1 MLVLHPEVAAQ
12 KVLPSIPAT
21 VIHEPVLESDWALRE
36 REVVG
41 EDGSTVRIKSIK
53 ERLLFKHATEEFFV
67 PEAGDYHADYS
78 ATRPQVKG
86 AVAMEGQEGRKDA
99 EATTEAGHLFGK
111 YQIDYTLVEPA
122 VTAADFSKAAG
133 RDDGERELDDD
144 EKYEGQRLDLDP
156 DRGHAYL
163 ATKKLVPDLEKQTS
177 RPAEV
182 AGQRQSDC
190 SDDAAYEPN
199 LDALSSH
206 AHAPVA
212 DFGTMTGRPGSP
224 DSDDE
229 SRRLGPGAYENIDPA
244 VAHPSAPAAF
254 FGTGREDDPHASGE
268 PDHEGDMLVL
278 HPEVAAQKVLP
289 SIPATVIHEPVLES
303 DWARR
308 TRTVVAADGRTVQ
321 IASLWQHVVWKRL
334 AELLARYAPMSV
346 AAPPPPAR
354 GCPAPPRSRS
364 AWIECVLSPTVFQ
377 LALGPTRT
385 PTLRAALQVQP
396 PGRIRRARGNRAPA
410 RLPGVRR

>member
-1 MLVLHPEVAAQ
+1 VWIDAA
-12 KVLPSIPAT
+12 
-21 VIHEPVLESDWALRE
+21 
-36 REVVG
+36 
-41 EDGSTVRIKSIK
+41 
-53 ERLLFKHATEEFFV
+53 
-67 PEAGDYHADYS
+67 
-78 ATRPQVKG
+78 
-86 AVAMEGQEGRKDA
+86 
-99 EATTEAGHLFGK
+99 
-111 YQIDYTLVEPA
+111 
-122 VTAADFSKAAG
+122 
-133 RDDGERELDDD
+133 
-144 EKYEGQRLDLDP
+144 
-156 DRGHAYL
+156 RGHAYL

-190 SDDAAYEPN
+190 SDDASYEPN

-289 SIPATVIHEPVLES
+289 SIPATGIHEPVLES
-303 DWARR
+303 DWALRER
-308 TRTVVAADGRTVQ
+308 EVVGEDGSTVRIKSIKERLLLKHAMEEFFVPEAGDYHADYSATRPQVKGAVAMEGQEGR
-321 IASLWQHVVWKRL
+321 KD
-334 AELLARYAPMSV
+334 AEQ
-346 AAPPPPAR
+346 
-354 GCPAPPRSRS
+354 PPRPVICSGNTRSTTRLSSR
-364 AWIECVLSPTVFQ
+364 Q
-377 LALGPTRT
+377 
-385 PTLRAALQVQP
+385 
-396 PGRIRRARGNRAPA
+396 
-410 RLPGVRR
+410 